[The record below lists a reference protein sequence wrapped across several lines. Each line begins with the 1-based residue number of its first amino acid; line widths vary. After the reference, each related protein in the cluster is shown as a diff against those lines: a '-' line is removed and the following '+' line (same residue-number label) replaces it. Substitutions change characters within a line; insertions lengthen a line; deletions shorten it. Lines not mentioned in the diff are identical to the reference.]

1 MVIEKASQTV
11 FTPLADATAVLLNLN
26 TLLYFKLNRTGAAV
40 WKQIEEWQILTLEDL
55 VRSTCERFEVGE
67 SEARDYIRQFV
78 GRLEEFQM
86 IRIA

>member
-11 FTPLADATAVLLNLN
+11 FTPLADSTAVLLNLN

-55 VRSTCERFEVGE
+55 VKSICERFDIGE
-67 SEARDYIRQFV
+67 AEARDYTRQFLT
-78 GRLEEFQM
+78 RLEEFQM

>member
-11 FTPLADATAVLLNLN
+11 FTPLADSTAVLLNLN

-55 VRSTCERFEVGE
+55 VRIVCERFDVGE
-67 SEARDYIRQFV
+67 QEARQFIREFV
-78 GRLEEFQM
+78 RRLEEFQM
-86 IRIA
+86 IRVA

>member
-11 FTPLADATAVLLNLN
+11 FTPLADSSAVLLNLN

-55 VRSTCERFEVGE
+55 VKSVCERFEVGE
-67 SEARDYIRQFV
+67 AEAREFIRQFV

>member
-11 FTPLADATAVLLNLN
+11 YTPLADSTAVLLNLN

-55 VRSTCERFEVGE
+55 VKSVCERFETGE
-67 SEARDYIRQFV
+67 DEARDLIRQFV
-78 GRLEEFQM
+78 ERLEEFQM